1 MHYCR
6 RSAFCHAARWLGTWL
21 VVAFLIFAPGWQ
33 KALAAGSPGG
43 STPQTLAGAGI
54 IQVLSP
60 LDGETVAGPNAVL
73 EVKVNGFVLTPP
85 AKTNVS
91 GQCHLKVSL
100 DDQKPIE
107 IWQATYTFPNLEH
120 GQHHLRIELVQNN
133 GQPYTDPIVRNVTF
147 NLVGPVPAPAVTI
160 TSPNE
165 GVKSR
170 GRIMVTVKTENFQ
183 LVAPGTTP
191 TPGTGYFL
199 LQLDNQDP
207 FPMWFSTFELPLMSP
222 GKHALTI
229 SLVDAAGRPIA
240 GAPKVALDFEQL
252 RPIPWKGIGLG
263 MVVLAAAAVGGWWWV
278 RYRQPRLGAAK
289 ASTAARRLPRW
300 RGR

>member
-1 MHYCR
+1 MPHSR
-6 RSAFCHAARWLGTWL
+6 RSKPRHAERCLGTWL
-21 VVAFLIFAPGWQ
+21 VVAFLILAPGWQ
-33 KALAAGSPGG
+33 KALAAGSAGG
-43 STPQTLAGAGI
+43 SVQTTPVGASI

-85 AKTNVS
+85 ATTNVS
-91 GQCHLKVSL
+91 GQCHLKVTL
-100 DDQKPIE
+100 DDQKPVE

-133 GQPYTDPIVRNVTF
+133 GQPYTDPIVRDVTF
-147 NLVGPVPAPAVTI
+147 NLVGPVPTPAVAI
-160 TSPNE
+160 ASPQQ

-183 LVAPGTTP
+183 LVAPNTTP

-207 FPMWFSTFELPLMSP
+207 FPMWFSTFQLPLMSP
-222 GKHALTI
+222 GKHELTI

-240 GAPKVALDFEQL
+240 GAPKAVLAFEQL

-263 MVVLAAAAVGGWWWV
+263 LVVLAAAAASGFWWV
-278 RYRQPRLGAAK
+278 RYRQPRLRAVK
-289 ASTAARRLPRW
+289 ASAASRRLPRW
-300 RGR
+300 HGR